1 MGWRDT
7 KAGLDQLDHC
17 LNCGAQTRGKFCPI
31 CGQRNDDFKRS
42 IAVLGRELTE
52 DIFAYDSRF
61 YRTITALLL
70 RPGRLT
76 RDFADGLRARYMP
89 PIRLYLISTIL
100 LFIVL
105 SFSNVAL
112 VSLELDIQTP
122 EVSESEEVTADDSV
136 SFDGLTFFKLVREA
150 SESASLISDEMI
162 EEAVADNEGDEK
174 VQGFAQNFFEGL
186 NAVAADPRVANR
198 VVNDWLPRI
207 MILLLP
213 LFAFN
218 LKFFYIFRK
227 EYLLKHAVYSL
238 HFHSAIFLLLTLF
251 ICAQWAASG
260 RLDGNSLILG
270 YVAGT
275 ALYSLIA
282 LKYVYRQGWIKT
294 VIKWLALGVGYIFL
308 FFTSLGLSL
317 WMNMEFFQSL

>member
-7 KAGLDQLDHC
+7 KAGLDQLDQC

-61 YRTITALLL
+61 YRTMGALLL
-70 RPGRLT
+70 KPGRLT
-76 RDFADGLRARYMP
+76 RDFSDGLRARYMP

-112 VSLELDIQTP
+112 VSFELDVQTP
-122 EVSESEEVTADDSV
+122 QAAEAEESTTDDSV
-136 SFDGLTFFKLVREA
+136 SFDGLSFFKMVRET
-150 SESASLISDEMI
+150 SEGASLISDEMI
-162 EEAVADNEGDEK
+162 EEAVADNEGDVK
-174 VQGFAQNFFEGL
+174 VQGLAQSFFEGI

-213 LFAFN
+213 LFAFT
-218 LKFFYIFRK
+218 LKFFYVFRK
-227 EYLLKHAVYSL
+227 EYLLKHAIYSL
-238 HFHSAIFLLLTLF
+238 HFHSAIFILLTLF
-251 ICAQWAASG
+251 IGAQWAASG

-275 ALYSLIA
+275 AIYSLIA
-282 LKYVYRQGWIKT
+282 LKQVYAQGWVKT
-294 VIKWLALGVGYIFL
+294 VIKWLALGVAYIVL

-317 WMNMEFFQSL
+317 WMNMEFFQGL